1 MSRRYRDGGVQ
12 FRKVKTFEDI
22 LSQELGNAKQK
33 VGPLAERYVFQPIQ
47 VGETE
52 NEVSEQ
58 LEEAKDRLH
67 ESHQRDLDERM
78 GDAPLHANRAR
89 GERGERG
96 EQGPPGADAPTA
108 VIAQLSARLD
118 ASEAARE
125 RARQAELE
133 NELLHAR
140 AEAERHAATQKVVA
154 DQASRLS
161 SLNTEVTL
169 LRNRAPIVVPSVDHH
184 ARQAAE
190 HLARQASD
198 AQRLSAEQHAQN
210 LQFVQHHFNGIA
222 EFASTLPGRFASAL
236 AGFQPPPRAPPEIP
250 MEISSA
256 PRPPPGGAG
265 GRIKRAAAAIENQ
278 AKVPKAPAPAPPAP
292 APPAPPPPPAP
303 RHSMFGPPISHEER
317 LKKEEESRKKWDAVS
332 HDHGVAQKKKPPKK
346 PPSMVK
352 MKNKQDA
359 PTGLVVQ
366 GGAKDPSTK
375 LTKHGRKPVIP
386 KDSPPDKPHVHL
398 PRKRKDLP
406 TAAEMTGGA
415 RGTKRKAPEPP
426 GPDRRTVRA
435 RRVAAQ
441 AV

>member
-33 VGPLAERYVFQPIQ
+33 VGPLAERYVFQPIM

-67 ESHQRDLDERM
+67 ESHRRDLDARM
-78 GDAPLHANRAR
+78 DDAPIHVARAR
-89 GERGERG
+89 AGPPGPSG
-96 EQGPPGADAPTA
+96 PTGPSGSPGPSGPPGPQGPPGADAPTA

-140 AEAERHAATQKVVA
+140 AEAERHAATQKVIA
-154 DQASRLS
+154 DQSSRLS
-161 SLNTEVTL
+161 SLDTEVTL

-198 AQRLSAEQHAQN
+198 AQRLSAQQHAQN
-210 LQFVQHHFNGIA
+210 LQFIQHNFNGIVD
-222 EFASTLPGRFASAL
+222 FASTLPGRFASAL
-236 AGFQPPPRAPPEIP
+236 AGFQPPAPE
-250 MEISSA
+250 
-256 PRPPPGGAG
+256 
-265 GRIKRAAAAIENQ
+265 
-278 AKVPKAPAPAPPAP
+278 
-292 APPAPPPPPAP
+292 PPPPP
-303 RHSMFGPPISHEER
+303 RHSIFGPPISHEER
-317 LKKEEESRKKWDAVS
+317 LKKDEESRKKWDAVS
-332 HDHGVAQKKKPPKK
+332 HDHGVAQKKELPKKRGAARPKK
-346 PPSMVK
+346 PPSMAK

-375 LTKHGRKPVIP
+375 LTKHGRKPVLP
-386 KDSPPDKPHVHL
+386 KDSPPDKPHIHL

-406 TAAEMTGGA
+406 TAAEMTGGT

-426 GPDRRTVRA
+426 GPERYKVRA

-441 AV
+441 PV